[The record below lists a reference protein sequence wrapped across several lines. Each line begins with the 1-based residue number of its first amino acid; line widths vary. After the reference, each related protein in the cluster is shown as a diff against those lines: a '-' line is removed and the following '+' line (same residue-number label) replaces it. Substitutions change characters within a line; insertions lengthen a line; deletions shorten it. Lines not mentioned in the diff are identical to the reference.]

1 MTDPVTTGTTLTAA
15 AAGVGAIGWWAGLDP
30 GTVVGAF
37 TGAVFFVTYAKELT
51 TRARFGY
58 GFVSFVFGIVC
69 AQWFAELLSWVVSA
83 FVPGDHSKAP
93 VPVGAVVAATLAIRI
108 LTAISTK
115 EFSNAVISR
124 LLSWLQAVVAK
135 PKNGGSE

>member
-1 MTDPVTTGTTLTAA
+1 MTDPVTTGTGLTA
-15 AAGVGAIGWWAGLDP
+15 GAVSLGALGWWAGLDP

-37 TGAVFFVTYAKELT
+37 AGAVFFVVYAKELT
-51 TRARFGY
+51 TTARFGY

-93 VPVGAVVAATLAIRI
+93 VPVGALVAATVAIRI
-108 LTAISTK
+108 LTALSTK
-115 EFSNAVISR
+115 EFSSAVISR
-124 LLSWLQAVVAK
+124 LLSWLQAVVVK
-135 PKNGGSE
+135 QKNGGSE